1 MKLTQKQSQLVTDN
15 MGLVGKVIKDKVHS
29 QTSWGSMPMMI
40 FFKLAVSAY
49 ARLRQLTRA
58 AAFLHTLI
66 G

>member
-29 QTSWGSMPMMI
+29 PNQLGI
-40 FFKLAVSAY
+40 YAYDDIFKLAVSAY